1 MICGDFMRVIEA
13 LRDIDGSLVEWLMK
27 EGLTP
32 EQRDALVEARSDL
45 IRVED
50 RMLVARVLDPEGDNE
65 FSRSR
70 FEVLGRLA
78 KG

>member
-13 LRDIDGSLVEWLMK
+13 LRDIDGSLVEWLVK

-45 IRVED
+45 IRT
-50 RMLVARVLDPEGDNE
+50 RMLVARVLDPEEDNE

>member
-45 IRVED
+45 IRVEA
-50 RMLVARVLDPEGDNE
+50 RMLVARVLDPEEDNE

>member
-1 MICGDFMRVIEA
+1 MRVIEA
-13 LRDIDGSLVEWLMK
+13 LRDIDGSLVEWLVK

-45 IRVED
+45 IRAES
-50 RMLVARVLDPEGDNE
+50 RMLVARVLDPEEDNE